1 MEIPDPK
8 VPNSLQGVDVVLHA
22 KFHPWGFNGLA
33 ANTNITEKNIDTFA
47 FLYRCVPLCRVVLEV
62 DHSTGSTY
70 LLEANRAT
78 RSTHLWAYISC
89 VHCTS
94 VCHYHPVIWRWI
106 NSLTLLS
113 TYFLSNTHSRKSHAR
128 LVQQQLRFS
137 SWKRRLKKKYKNR
150 INRGKNVIDLYL
162 SHFST
167 LWWGHQ
173 LLFH

>member
-1 MEIPDPK
+1 MEIPDPIASRGWMRSSM
-8 VPNSLQGVDVVLHA
+8 PNFTLWV
-22 KFHPWGFNGLA
+22 FNGLA
-33 ANTNITEKNIDTFA
+33 ANTNITEKNTDTFT
-47 FLYRCVPLCRVVLEV
+47 FLYRCVPLSRVVLEV
-62 DHSTGSTY
+62 DHSTGFTY

-78 RSTHLWAYISC
+78 RSTHLWAYISFVY

-94 VCHYHPVIWRWI
+94 VCHYHPVIRRWI
-106 NSLTLLS
+106 NSMTLLS
-113 TYFLSNTHSRKSHAR
+113 TYFLSNSHSRISHAR